1 MFLLV
6 FKEPVVTQPKTR
18 RSSLLDFWGAYTDT
32 DVESGL
38 AVLVLPLPIRATVGE
53 RTNTSADR
61 RGAVYLPLKNTLF
74 RKIWIHATRQSK
86 SKETAKRRM
95 GKGHQHVCNHYDL

>member
-1 MFLLV
+1 MFFLV
-6 FKEPVVTQPKTR
+6 FKEPVVTEPKTR
-18 RSSLLDFWGAYTDT
+18 RSCLLDFWGADADT
-32 DVESGL
+32 DVESAL
-38 AVLVLPLPIRATVGE
+38 AVLMLPLPIQATVGE

-74 RKIWIHATRQSK
+74 RKNWIHATRHSK
-86 SKETAKRRM
+86 SKQTAKRRM